1 MAIPGFVVRPAAY
14 AAVVSLACPGLVA
27 VSGAIVAG
35 RLAVVSAA
43 VGAVTVIVVAMSA
56 AVGTI
61 TVIVAAMPAAVRVII
76 GTVSGFAVCPTIAT
90 VTHVSH
96 RALIII
102 MSGTVVVANG
112 EVPASFEPFYRA
124 QEIVDCGIEPVLRV
138 LENVV
143 KVVVAVGPICAVGLR
158 FTVDAEEII
167 EIGLINLLVLPTIEA
182 EFISHLV
189 CEIKSLLACHA
200 VRHCAKSER
209 EAYGKNQCVKSAFH
223 GCKF

>member
-1 MAIPGFVVRPAAY
+1 MRAAAH
-14 AAVVSLACPGLVA
+14 AAVVSLACAGLVA
-27 VSGAIVAG
+27 VIGTMAAGMVVA
-35 RLAVVSAA
+35 VPAA
-43 VGAVTVIVVAMSA
+43 VGAITIVVS
-56 AVGTI
+56 V
-61 TVIVAAMPAAVRVII
+61 MPVVVSVII
-76 GTVSGFAVCPTIAT
+76 GTVRGFAVCPTLAA

-112 EVPASFEPFYRA
+112 EVPASVEPFYRA
-124 QEIVDCGIEPVLRV
+124 QEIVDCGIEPVLRI

-158 FTVDAEEII
+158 FIVNAEEII
-167 EIGLINLLVLPTIEA
+167 EIGLINLLILPTIEA
-182 EFISHLV
+182 KFISHLV

-223 GCKF
+223 GCKC

>member
-1 MAIPGFVVRPAAY
+1 M
-14 AAVVSLACPGLVA
+14 VSLARAGLVA
-27 VSGAIVAG
+27 VIGAIVAG

-43 VGAVTVIVVAMSA
+43 VGAITVIVVAMSA
-56 AVGTI
+56 AVGAI
-61 TVIVAAMPAAVRVII
+61 TVIVTAMPAAVRVII
-76 GTVSGFAVCPTIAT
+76 GTVSGFSVCPTIAT

-96 RALIII
+96 GALIII
-102 MSGTVVVANG
+102 MSGAVVIANG
-112 EVPASFEPFYRA
+112 EVPTSFEPFYRA
-124 QEIVDCGIEPVLRV
+124 QEIIDCGIEPVLRF
-138 LENVV
+138 LEYVV

-167 EIGLINLLVLPTIEA
+167 EIGLINLLILPTIEA

-200 VRHCAKSER
+200 VRHCAKSKR

>member
-1 MAIPGFVVRPAAY
+1 MRPAAY
-14 AAVVSLACPGLVA
+14 AAVVSLARAGLAA
-27 VSGAIVAG
+27 VIGAIVAG

-56 AVGTI
+56 TVGAI

-102 MSGTVVVANG
+102 MSGAVVIANG
-112 EVPASFEPFYRA
+112 EVPATIEPFYRA
-124 QEIVDCGIEPVLRV
+124 QEIVDCGIEPVLRF

-167 EIGLINLLVLPTIEA
+167 EIGLINLLILPTIEA

-200 VRHCAKSER
+200 VRHCVKSER

>member
-1 MAIPGFVVRPAAY
+1 M
-14 AAVVSLACPGLVA
+14 VSLASAGLVA
-27 VSGAIVAG
+27 VIGAIVAG

-43 VGAVTVIVVAMSA
+43 VGA
-56 AVGTI
+56 I
-61 TVIVAAMPAAVRVII
+61 TVIVTAMSAAVRVII
-76 GTVSGFAVCPTIAT
+76 GTVSGFAVFPALAA
-90 VTHVSH
+90 VAHVSH

-112 EVPASFEPFYRA
+112 EVPATIEPFYRA
-124 QEIVDCGIEPVLRV
+124 QEIVDCGIEPVLRF
-138 LENVV
+138 LEYVV

-167 EIGLINLLVLPTIEA
+167 EIGLINLLILPTIEA

>member
-1 MAIPGFVVRPAAY
+1 M
-14 AAVVSLACPGLVA
+14 VSLARAGLVA
-27 VSGAIVAG
+27 VIGAIVAG

-56 AVGTI
+56 AVGAI
-61 TVIVAAMPAAVRVII
+61 TVIVTAMSAAVRVII

-96 RALIII
+96 GALIII
-102 MSGTVVVANG
+102 MSGTVVIANG
-112 EVPASFEPFYRA
+112 EVPATIEPFYRA
-124 QEIVDCGIEPVLRV
+124 QEIVDCGIEPVLRF

-167 EIGLINLLVLPTIEA
+167 EIGLINLLILPTIEA

-200 VRHCAKSER
+200 VRHCAKSKR

>member
-1 MAIPGFVVRPAAY
+1 MRPAAY
-14 AAVVSLACPGLVA
+14 AAVVSLARAGLVA
-27 VSGAIVAG
+27 VIGAIVAG

-56 AVGTI
+56 AVGAI
-61 TVIVAAMPAAVRVII
+61 TVIVTAMSAAVRVII

-112 EVPASFEPFYRA
+112 EVPATIEPFYRA
-124 QEIVDCGIEPVLRV
+124 QEIVDCGIEPVLRF
-138 LENVV
+138 LEYVV
-143 KVVVAVGPICAVGLR
+143 KVVVTVGPICAVGLR

-167 EIGLINLLVLPTIEA
+167 EIGLINLLILPTIEA

-200 VRHCAKSER
+200 VRHCAKSKR